1 MTFRIGRRAF
11 LALLGGAAAAWP
23 LAAQAQASKNIPRLC
38 FLTYD
43 PGTLQS
49 NRFDAPFQGLRDLG
63 YANGQNIAI
72 DYLSVEGNGERFPA
86 LAGECLRLKADVIA
100 VSTTPAAQ
108 AAMAATRTIP
118 IIMIAL
124 GDPVR
129 TGLVNSL
136 AQPGG
141 NVTGL
146 SLMVPEVA
154 AKRLGLL
161 KEAIPGISR
170 VLVLAYLADPI
181 APLQVKALEE
191 AARSLG
197 VTLQVHDIRTADDLP
212 AAFDAAAKEHAEAL
226 LTTAESIFV
235 AQRARVTEL
244 AARYKLPAMYCYST
258 HVVDFGGLM
267 AYDVSYPDLIRR
279 AASYVDRILKG
290 AKASDLP
297 VEQPI
302 KFEFS
307 INLKTAKTLG
317 LTIPPGVLAIADEVI
332 E

>member
-1 MTFRIGRRAF
+1 MRRRDF
-11 LALLGGAAAAWP
+11 VTLLGGAAAAWP
-23 LAAQAQASKNIPRLC
+23 LAARAQQPKNIPQLC
-38 FLTYD
+38 FLTFD
-43 PGTLQS
+43 AGTLQS
-49 NRFDAPFQGLRDLG
+49 NRFDAFFQGLRDLG

-72 DYLSVEGNGERFPA
+72 DYLSVERDGERFPA
-86 LAGECLRLKADVIA
+86 LVAECLRLKADVIA

-118 IIMIAL
+118 VIMIGL

-191 AARSLG
+191 AAGSLG
-197 VTLQVHDIRTADDLP
+197 VTLQVHDIRTAHYVP
-212 AAFDAAAKEHAEAL
+212 AAFDA
-226 LTTAESIFV
+226 
-235 AQRARVTEL
+235 
-244 AARYKLPAMYCYST
+244 
-258 HVVDFGGLM
+258 
-267 AYDVSYPDLIRR
+267 
-279 AASYVDRILKG
+279 
-290 AKASDLP
+290 
-297 VEQPI
+297 
-302 KFEFS
+302 
-307 INLKTAKTLG
+307 
-317 LTIPPGVLAIADEVI
+317 
-332 E
+332 

>member
-1 MTFRIGRRAF
+1 MIRRDF
-11 LALLGGAAAAWP
+11 ITLLGAAVTGWP
-23 LAAQAQASKNIPRLC
+23 LAAYGQVPNNIPRLC
-38 FLTYD
+38 FLTFD
-43 PGTLQS
+43 PLQS
-49 NRFDAPFQGLRDLG
+49 TRFDAFFQGLRDLG
-63 YANGQNIAI
+63 YADGQNIAI
-72 DYLSVEGNGERFPA
+72 DYLSVDGNGERFPA
-86 LAGECLRLKADVIA
+86 LASECLRRKADVIA
-100 VSTTPAAQ
+100 VSTTPGAQ

-118 IIMIAL
+118 VIMIGL

-161 KEAIPGISR
+161 KEAVPGISR
-170 VLVLAYLADPI
+170 VLVLSYLSDPI

-191 AARSLG
+191 AADSLG
-197 VTLQVHDIRTADDLP
+197 VMLQVHDIRTADDLP
-212 AAFDAAAKEHAEAL
+212 AAFDAAVKEQADAL
-226 LTTAESIFV
+226 LTTSESIFV
-235 AQRARVTEL
+235 TQRARVSEL
-244 AARYKLPAMYCYST
+244 AAHYKLPAMYCFST
-258 HVVDFGGLM
+258 NVVDFGGLM
-267 AYDVSYPDLIRR
+267 AYDVSYSDVIRR
-279 AASYVDRILKG
+279 AATYVDRILKG
-290 AKASDLP
+290 AKASNLP
-297 VEQPI
+297 VEQPS

-317 LTIPPGVLAIADEVI
+317 LTIPPGVLALADKVI

>member
-1 MTFRIGRRAF
+1 MNRREF
-11 LALLGGAAAAWP
+11 ITLLGVAAAAWP
-23 LAAQAQASKNIPRLC
+23 LAARAQAPRNIPRLC

-49 NRFDAPFQGLRDLG
+49 NRFDPFFQGLRDLG

-72 DYLSVEGNGERFPA
+72 DYLSAEGHGERFPA
-86 LAGECLRLKADVIA
+86 LAAECLRLKADVIV

-108 AAMAATRTIP
+108 AAMAASRTIP
-118 IIMIAL
+118 IIMIGL

-191 AARSLG
+191 AAASLG
-197 VTLQVHDIRTADDLP
+197 VTLQVHDIRSADDLP
-212 AAFDAAAKEHAEAL
+212 AAFETSAKEHAEAL
-226 LTTAESIFV
+226 LTTAESIFA
-235 AQRARVTEL
+235 AQGARVAEL

-258 HVVDFGGLM
+258 NVVDVGGLM

-290 AKASDLP
+290 AKASDIP

-307 INLKTAKTLG
+307 INLNTAKTLG
-317 LTIPPGVLAIADEVI
+317 LTIPPGVLAIADKVI

>member
-1 MTFRIGRRAF
+1 MRRREF
-11 LALLGGAAAAWP
+11 ISLLGGAAAVWP
-23 LAAQAQASKNIPRLC
+23 LAARAQQPKKVPRLC
-38 FLTYD
+38 FLTFD

-49 NRFDAPFQGLRDLG
+49 NRFEAFFQGLHDLG

-72 DYLSVEGNGERFPA
+72 DYLSAEGNGERFPA
-86 LAGECLRLKADVIA
+86 LAAECLRLKSDIIV
-100 VSTTPAAQ
+100 VTTTPAAQ
-108 AAMAATRTIP
+108 AAIAATRTIP
-118 IIMIAL
+118 IILIAL

-129 TGLVNSL
+129 TGLVKSL

-141 NVTGL
+141 NVTGM

-181 APLQVKALEE
+181 APLQVNALED

-197 VTLQVHDIRTADDLP
+197 VTLQVHDIRTADDFP

-258 HVVDFGGLM
+258 HVVDYGGLM

-290 AKASDLP
+290 AEPSDLP
-297 VEQPI
+297 IQQPT

-307 INLKTAKTLG
+307 INLKTAKALG
-317 LTIPPGVLAIADEVI
+317 VTIPPGVLAIADEVI

>member
-1 MTFRIGRRAF
+1 VSRREF
-11 LALLGGAAAAWP
+11 ITMLGGAAAWP
-23 LAAQAQASKNIPRLC
+23 LAARAQQSTQYKRLC
-38 FLTYD
+38 FLTFD
-43 PGTLQS
+43 AGTLQA
-49 NRFDAPFQGLRDLG
+49 NRFDAFFQGLRDLG
-63 YANGQNIAI
+63 YKNGQNIAI
-72 DYLSVEGNGERFPA
+72 DYLSAEGDGERFPA
-86 LAGECLRLKADVIA
+86 LAAECLRLKADVIV

-118 IIMIAL
+118 IIMIGL

-129 TGLVNSL
+129 VGLVNSL

-141 NVTGL
+141 NITGL

-170 VLVLAYLADPI
+170 VLVLSYLADPI
-181 APLQVKALEE
+181 APLQVNALEE
-191 AARSLG
+191 TARSLG
-197 VTLQVHDIRTADDLP
+197 VTLQVRDIRSPDDLP
-212 AAFDAAAKEHAEAL
+212 SAFEAAAKEHDEAL

-235 AQRARVTEL
+235 AQGARVTEL
-244 AARYKLPAMYCYST
+244 AALYKLPAMYCYSRQ
-258 HVVDFGGLM
+258 VVEFGGLM
-267 AYDVSYPDLIRR
+267 AYDVSYPDVIGR

-290 AKASDLP
+290 AKPSELP
-297 VEQPI
+297 VQQPT

-317 LTIPPGVLAIADEVI
+317 LTFPPGLLAITDQVI